1 MLSSSDPRHLKFY
14 LVYSDIYLVFYQFYP
29 TYILTFYLTF
39 VPTELW
45 RSRLR
50 SGSAHWDLEIT
61 VDLEEENE
69 EKEKEGGMHLW

>member
-1 MLSSSDPRHLKFY
+1 
-14 LVYSDIYLVFYQFYP
+14 
-29 TYILTFYLTF
+29 

-69 EKEKEGGMHLW
+69 EKEKEKEGGMHLW